1 MAGTTNQG
9 ARSLRPKRF
18 NLDPRL
24 LIGLALVA
32 ASVVGVVTIVTA
44 ADDSV
49 LVYAARE
56 PLSPGDSVSEDD
68 LREVSVRLDDAHEF
82 YVASESIPAD
92 GIVITKP
99 VAAGELIPSSATG
112 SRAGLRVTA
121 LVISVDGQLA
131 ASVTPGAA
139 VDIWASREVDAVS
152 AGAGQTAGGS
162 YSAPVVLTTA
172 TVARLVDSGS
182 FVAGAETTA
191 VEVLVPKARVA
202 RVLQAIANDDQLSI
216 VPTYLAGVQR

>member
-1 MAGTTNQG
+1 MAGSSTQG
-9 ARSLRPKRF
+9 TRPLRPRRF
-18 NLDPRL
+18 SLDPRL

-32 ASVVGVVTIVTA
+32 ASVAGVVAIVTA
-44 ADDSV
+44 ADNSV
-49 LVYAARE
+49 VVYAARE
-56 PLSPGDSVSEDD
+56 ALAPGDSVRADD
-68 LREVSVRLDDAHEF
+68 LREVSVRLDGAHDF
-82 YVASESIPAD
+82 YLASESIPAD
-92 GIVITKP
+92 GLVITKP

-131 ASVTPGAA
+131 ASVAPGAA

-152 AGAGQTAGGS
+152 GSQGQNGGEG
-162 YSAPVVLTTA
+162 YGAPVVVTTA

-216 VPTYLAGVQR
+216 VPTYLAGSQQ